1 MSILFIFTQTNKPK
15 DYIQTH
21 PPLGISYLISYLKSK
36 GLSPYGIDLLI
47 DKEETI
53 YKTISEKNIE
63 FVSLSVCFGTI
74 EHTIELSKTIKTKY
88 PYIKIIWG
96 GPHVE
101 FLLDHL
107 KQSYLDYIVFGE
119 GEEPLYKLLTTINT
133 YDFNPYSIPNIA
145 FNYNNQILQ
154 TPREKPTHT
163 LDSLPFPDREW
174 VDIKKY
180 FKPLSPKSCYIIGSR
195 YCPHSCSFCINSC
208 NNNPFR
214 ARSIA
219 NIMEE
224 VRFIKKNYPMYKRFS
239 FVDET
244 LNHSKDRLIEFCT
257 AIKKE
262 NVEWHSNI
270 RVDDYMADKEII
282 SLMKSSGNNFI
293 EIGIESGSQL
303 ILNMNNK
310 NISLDKVKEFLS
322 ITTSLDIPVLCNFMM
337 PHFQDTPET
346 LKQTIDLIIFISS
359 NYLILPAT
367 LRTIVLPTLKNEQI
381 IKKYGIFTSS
391 TGAIIKTNSIPD
403 YLINTYLTKANE
415 CRKNSTMRNAHKIF
429 LSQGYDVAD
438 VMKSLSTMDLKN
450 DKELNDLMS
459 AFL

>member
-1 MSILFIFTQTNKPK
+1 MSVLLIFTQIKQKKT
-15 DYIQTH
+15 YVQTH

-36 GLSPYGIDLLI
+36 GLSPLGIDLLI
-47 DKEETI
+47 DTEETI

-63 FVSLSVCFGTI
+63 FVSISVCFGTI
-74 EHTIELSKTIKTKY
+74 TPAIELSKTIKAKY

-107 KQSYLDYIVFGE
+107 KESYLNYLVFGE
-119 GEEPLYKLLTTINT
+119 GEEPLHQLLTTINT

-145 FNYNNQILQ
+145 FIFNDQILQ

-174 VDIKKY
+174 VDLNKYIK
-180 FKPLSPKSCYIIGSR
+180 PIAPKSCYIIGSR

-224 VRFIKKNYPMYKRFS
+224 VRFIKKNYPLYKRFS

-244 LNHSKDRLIEFCT
+244 LNHSKERLIEFCT

-262 NVEWHSNI
+262 NIEWNCNI

-282 SLMKSSGNNFI
+282 RLMKSSGNNFI
-293 EIGIESGSQL
+293 EIGIESGSQQ

-310 NISLDKVKEFLS
+310 NISLAKVNEFLT
-322 ITTSLDIPVLCNFMM
+322 ITTSLEMPVLCNFMM

-346 LKQTIDLIIFISS
+346 LKNTMDLITFISS
-359 NYLILPAT
+359 NFLVLLAT
-367 LRTIVLPTLKNEQI
+367 LRTIVLPTIKNEQI
-381 IKKYGIFTSS
+381 IKKYGIVTTS
-391 TGAIIKTNSIPD
+391 TGEIIKTNSIPD
-403 YLINTYLTKANE
+403 YLINSYLAKANE
-415 CRKNSTMRNAHKIF
+415 CKKNSMMKNAQTIF
-429 LSQGYDVAD
+429 SSQGYDFTE
-438 VMKSLSTMDLKN
+438 VMKTFNSMDFKN
-450 DKELNDLMS
+450 NTELNDLMS